1 MKEENK
7 LILDKFLFMREMY
20 QETLSDKRQ
29 YKKQILGSRD
39 SFGKIFDIT
48 KKLVSFFRRSFLLK
62 LCSDGTVLENH
73 TFAIYSVGKNQSY
86 GRLEIASQ
94 GMTDVLKKSI
104 WSG

>member
-48 KKLVSFFRRSFLLK
+48 KNWISFFRRSFLLK
-62 LCSDGTVLENH
+62 LC
-73 TFAIYSVGKNQSY
+73 
-86 GRLEIASQ
+86 
-94 GMTDVLKKSI
+94 M
-104 WSG
+104 

>member
-48 KKLVSFFRRSFLLK
+48 KKLDIILPQELFIETLHV
-62 LCSDGTVLENH
+62 
-73 TFAIYSVGKNQSY
+73 
-86 GRLEIASQ
+86 
-94 GMTDVLKKSI
+94 M
-104 WSG
+104 